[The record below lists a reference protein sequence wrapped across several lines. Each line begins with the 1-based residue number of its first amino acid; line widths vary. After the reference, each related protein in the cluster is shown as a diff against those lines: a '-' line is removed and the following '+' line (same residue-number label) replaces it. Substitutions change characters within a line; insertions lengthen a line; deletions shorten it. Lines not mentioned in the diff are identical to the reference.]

1 MKHAFGLLTMSDG
14 KQFYISCAQV
24 KVTNGGNANPS
35 PTALIPGAVKSTDPG
50 YNINVSVSGP
60 NMPKH

>member
-1 MKHAFGLLTMSDG
+1 MSDG